1 MQTEKM
7 YELAFQYRAERLWTK
22 LYDTELFAV
31 RLTDGEIGYC
41 TVMGMLGEHIALGL
55 YVGAREFECLRQLL
69 CGEVIIRGGE
79 PEITQECL
87 QCSFEKKDFLDADE
101 LAAARA
107 YARASGRRICG
118 KNAYP
123 KFVKHRAGRLPWH
136 FDSELDGQR
145 ICDALSAALAIAKRL
160 ETSSKDA
167 LGLHPLEQGAGTMP
181 LLWQKNGVWNWDKVA
196 APEPLPQSYPAPVLQ
211 NDLTIRRLRRL
222 EKRGTW
228 EYGTMEIR
236 VPVYDDPDS
245 VAVEAPCF
253 PMVLAGLDRTDDTM
267 PPLETVTDYA
277 ENAGQLLETF
287 ASAICES
294 GRRLPRQICVADAR
308 THAFFQDFCDKTGV
322 QLCLQTPLPDLE
334 ETLCDLREHM
344 ESSLLEEED
353 FDELEHFLALLMQ
366 MEDEDLS
373 QLPPSVEKMLRELMN
388 TGALPP
394 ELEARLRRLL

>member
-1 MQTEKM
+1 M
-7 YELAFQYRAERLWTK
+7 
-22 LYDTELFAV
+22 
-31 RLTDGEIGYC
+31 
-41 TVMGMLGEHIALGL
+41 
-55 YVGAREFECLRQLL
+55 
-69 CGEVIIRGGE
+69 
-79 PEITQECL
+79 
-87 QCSFEKKDFLDADE
+87 
-101 LAAARA
+101 
-107 YARASGRRICG
+107 
-118 KNAYP
+118 
-123 KFVKHRAGRLPWH
+123 
-136 FDSELDGQR
+136 
-145 ICDALSAALAIAKRL
+145 
-160 ETSSKDA
+160 
-167 LGLHPLEQGAGTMP
+167 
-181 LLWQKNGVWNWDKVA
+181 WNWDKVA

-245 VAVEAPCF
+245 EAVEAPCF

-366 MEDEDLS
+366 MEDADLS